1 MTTHFEEMISVFDRL
16 GRKHNISSIF
26 NDFVSMAICSY
37 HQINIQSCL
46 TVKDSENETRYLEVS
61 NKYGPKELKG
71 FAKIMGLIQL
81 QVYETPYSDPLGEYY
96 MQNISNGKNGEYFTP
111 EPVCQMMA
119 QMQGNQDSI
128 HLKTAFDPACGSGR
142 MLLAFAKLN
151 PDNYF
156 FGSELSNTCAKM
168 AVINFFLN
176 GLRGEVAW
184 MNSLS
189 MEWYG
194 GWQINQNGLGI
205 LPIEKEQSRIWSAP
219 PLTERNE
226 KDKGLQLDLF

>member
-1 MTTHFEEMISVFDRL
+1 MTKHFEEMMSVFDRL
-16 GRKHNISSIF
+16 GRRHSISSVF
-26 NDFVSMAICSY
+26 NDLVSMAICSF

-46 TVKDSENETRYLEVS
+46 TVKDAENENRYLEIS
-61 NKYGPKELKG
+61 NKYGHQELED
-71 FAKIMGLIQL
+71 FAKIIGLIQL
-81 QVYETPYSDPLGEYY
+81 QVYEAPYADPLGEYY
-96 MQNISNGKNGEYFTP
+96 MQTISNGKNGEYFTP
-111 EPVCQMMA
+111 EPVCEMMA
-119 QMQGNQDSI
+119 KMQGSKNSI

-151 PDNYF
+151 PDNF
-156 FGSELSNTCAKM
+156 FYGAELSNTCAKM

-219 PLTERNE
+219 PQSKQNN
-226 KDKGLQLDLF
+226 KGQRIQLDLF